1 METSNIQFENQKK
14 IRRIENSVFILN
26 MNSIDNYKNVDPNEL
41 IIINTEKEFSQK
53 FMNVITSGKIKFN
66 VKKIITSDS
75 IIIKYIKN
83 IQNSFIILF
92 PNCIS
97 IQINSLENNFNFIS
111 TIIDNT
117 KIIKSIEY
125 ILNDNVKLN
134 NSLYK
139 YKLFTETFLTGNL
152 LNIKKIKIIKNI
164 SIDTE
169 CTVEKNNIDNIVDFN
184 LLQTNNN
191 YILQIIEKYGISSNC
206 INYINFEYIDM
217 SKNINHNTILL
228 NTVDDICFL
237 TNNFL

>member
-1 METSNIQFENQKK
+1 METSNNQFENKKK

-41 IIINTEKEFSQK
+41 IIINTEREFSQK

-83 IQNSFIILF
+83 IQNIFLILF
-92 PNCIS
+92 PNCTS
-97 IQINSLENNFNFIS
+97 IQINSLENNFNLIS

-117 KIIKSIEY
+117 KIIKNIEY
-125 ILNDNVKLN
+125 ILNDNIKLS

-164 SIDTE
+164 TIDTE
-169 CTVEKNNIDNIVDFN
+169 CAVEKNNIDNIVDFN

-206 INYINFEYIDM
+206 INYINLEYINM
-217 SKNINHNTILL
+217 NKNINRNTILL